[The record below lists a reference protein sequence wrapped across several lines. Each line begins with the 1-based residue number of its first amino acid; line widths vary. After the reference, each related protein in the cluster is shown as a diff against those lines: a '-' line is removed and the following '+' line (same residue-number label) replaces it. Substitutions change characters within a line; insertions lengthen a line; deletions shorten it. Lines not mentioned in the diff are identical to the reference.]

1 MASIFNPNKKKE
13 EIESQEEEQFQQQDN
28 TEEMNEE
35 AKNFASNNLS
45 SSESEKLEAV
55 RDLLFGQNIKEYRG
69 EFDELKKIIKENN
82 EAQGSTTADL
92 KSELIDKITNLENK
106 FDEKVDEMNRQLN
119 EKLDQLTNDKADR
132 NKMATILH
140 DLASR
145 LED

>member
-13 EIESQEEEQFQQQDN
+13 EIESQEEEQFHQQDN

-35 AKNFASNNLS
+35 VQNFASNNLS

-82 EAQGSTTADL
+82 EAQGATTADL